1 MLRFQR
7 ICASAAIIAVLT
19 SCGGTPTT
27 ASSTPTPPD
36 MTATPTASA
45 TAPSAPPTATSSI
58 TATTTPSV
66 TATANAGAGGTSASQ
81 ATTTPA
87 SAPTAPASATPT
99 ATALPATS
107 PTGWRYRD
115 PNFPGQLFHFAG
127 VRCGTPAD
135 LSGEWQISDT
145 KVVEGVPISEMYTVA
160 VDANQR
166 TGTWLN
172 EQSFEAEG
180 VKNVGGYAGSLARI
194 TLNEDGSVTFTMNV
208 GTPIEGKIIT
218 PDGEYPYS
226 SPFPFTAP
234 LEMSWDP
241 IYGACP

>member
-45 TAPSAPPTATSSI
+45 TAPSAPPTATSSS
-58 TATTTPSV
+58 TAPTTPSV

-135 LSGEWQISDT
+135 LSGEWVIDDT
-145 KVVEGVPISEMYTVA
+145 QVVEGVPIVA
-160 VDANQR
+160 RYVFTIDSNQR
-166 TGTWLN
+166 TGSWVA
-172 EQSFEAEG
+172 EQSFETED
-180 VKNVGGYAGSLARI
+180 VKSVGGMAGSVTQI
-194 TLNEDGSVTFTMNV
+194 TLNGDGSVTFAMSV
-208 GTPIEGKIIT
+208 GTPIEGKLIT
-218 PDGEYPYS
+218 PDGDFPFDY
-226 SPFPFTAP
+226 PFPQAT
-234 LEMSWDP
+234 LNGMSWDP